1 MSQDN
6 TDKRILND
14 LKDLTVDLRTVFD
27 FGK

>member
-14 LKDLTVDLRTVFD
+14 LKDLTVDSRTVFD